1 MKALQGV
8 GEHLVK
14 RGGQWAFS
22 LVMDGVRAHGSN
34 NSLGGR
40 DSMSWFWRHRQG
52 CESLWCGRKQ
62 ERRGRWIFVT
72 ESMVNILDQGRNGR
86 LISQLNK
93 TAETTRLLV
102 WRVSW

>member
-1 MKALQGV
+1 MKAFQGV

-34 NSLGGR
+34 NSLGGH

-52 CESLWCGRKQ
+52 CESLLVPKKTGAARDMDFCDGIDG
-62 ERRGRWIFVT
+62 EYSGSGT
-72 ESMVNILDQGRNGR
+72 EWQIDQP
-86 LISQLNK
+86 
-93 TAETTRLLV
+93 AEQDC
-102 WRVSW
+102 